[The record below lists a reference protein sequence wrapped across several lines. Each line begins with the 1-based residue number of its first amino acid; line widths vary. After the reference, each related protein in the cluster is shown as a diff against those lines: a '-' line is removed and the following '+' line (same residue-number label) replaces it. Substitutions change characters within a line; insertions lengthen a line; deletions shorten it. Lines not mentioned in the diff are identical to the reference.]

1 MNEDQYL
8 IFDQYLQNE
17 LNDAEKAN
25 FESQLISDT
34 EMAKS
39 FEIYKYLNI
48 FLVNKFQNETAL
60 DSFKENLKLAAKSKN
75 KKTKIISIK
84 PMYYAIAACFT
95 LVFGLMM
102 FKNSGSVNYQDYR
115 QFENAHFIERG
126 DFIEDLKMAQEA
138 YNAKDFANAA
148 VLFKKVLKNY
158 PKPEIEFFYAIS
170 LFESDNEV
178 EAETIFLKLS
188 QGKSLYNTKALWNLA
203 LLKLKQKDLEA
214 CKNILKKIPTDFE
227 NYDKVEKLLYKL
239 D

>member
-1 MNEDQYL
+1 
-8 IFDQYLQNE
+8 
-17 LNDAEKAN
+17 
-25 FESQLISDT
+25 
-34 EMAKS
+34 
-39 FEIYKYLNI
+39 
-48 FLVNKFQNETAL
+48 
-60 DSFKENLKLAAKSKN
+60 
-75 KKTKIISIK
+75 
-84 PMYYAIAACFT
+84 MYYAVAACFA
-95 LVFGLMM
+95 LVFGLMI
-102 FKNSGSVNYQDYR
+102 FKNSGSLNYQDYR
-115 QFENAHFIERG
+115 QFEDANFIERG

-148 VLFKKVLKNY
+148 IFFKKVLKNY